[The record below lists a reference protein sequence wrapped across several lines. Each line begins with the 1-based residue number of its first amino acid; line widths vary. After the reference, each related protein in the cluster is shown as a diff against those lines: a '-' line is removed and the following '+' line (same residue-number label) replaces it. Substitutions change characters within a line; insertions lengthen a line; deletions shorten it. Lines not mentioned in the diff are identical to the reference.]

1 MISSALRALTQIFE
15 PPLRAIF
22 WKTLGYTLLLLLLV
36 LAPVSAV
43 PSSESLQTAPLP
55 GTVHFPSPHNLYP
68 VA

>member
-1 MISSALRALTQIFE
+1 MLKFRWWREVRAQRPAALL
-15 PPLRAIF
+15 
-22 WKTLGYTLLLLLLV
+22 LLLLLLV

-68 VA
+68 MA